1 MKNKNIF
8 ESIKCAISGII
19 LAFKAEKNL
28 TLYVLIALT
37 FLALNLI
44 LKSSMLEICIYI
56 ILTFV
61 VFAVEHINTAIE
73 RIVDKF
79 VMTKDENAK
88 YIKDVA
94 AGAVL
99 ICGIAFFVVEGLILI
114 PKIIK

>member
-28 TLYVLIALT
+28 TLYVIIALI
-37 FLALNLI
+37 FLVLNI
-44 LKSSMLEICIYI
+44 VLKSSMLEICIFI

-61 VFAVEHINTAIE
+61 VFATEHINTAIE
-73 RIVDKF
+73 RVVDKF
-79 VMTKDENAK
+79 IMKKDENAK

-99 ICGIAFFVVEGLILI
+99 ICGIAFFLVEGLILI

>member
-8 ESIKCAISGII
+8 QSIKCAVNGII

-28 TLYVLIALT
+28 TLYVLIALI
-37 FLALNLI
+37 FFIFNLI
-44 LKSSMLEICIYI
+44 LKSSILEIAIFI
-56 ILTFV
+56 ILSFC
-61 VFAVEHINTAIE
+61 VFAMEHINTAIE

-79 VMTKDENAK
+79 ILEKDENAK

-114 PKIIK
+114 PKIF

>member
-8 ESIKCAISGII
+8 QSIKCAISGII

-28 TLYVLIALT
+28 TLYVLIAVI
-37 FLALNLI
+37 FFIFNLI
-44 LKSSMLEICIYI
+44 LKSSILEIAIFI
-56 ILTFV
+56 ILSSC
-61 VFAVEHINTAIE
+61 VFAMEHINTAIE

-79 VMTKDENAK
+79 ILEKDENAK

-114 PKIIK
+114 PKIF